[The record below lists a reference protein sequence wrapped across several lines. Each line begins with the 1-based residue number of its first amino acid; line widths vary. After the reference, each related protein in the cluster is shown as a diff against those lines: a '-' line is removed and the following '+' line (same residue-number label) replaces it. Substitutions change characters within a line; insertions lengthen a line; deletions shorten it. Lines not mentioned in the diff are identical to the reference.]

1 MRHNPFAF
9 IKAFRA
15 VEILAISGGIV
26 AGIVLG
32 AVLCTPYGILKAVG
46 GAILGGIAG
55 LFVGLNVFYGIE
67 AVITGLLKSFTRHK
81 K

>member
-1 MRHNPFAF
+1 MKVFQT
-9 IKAFRA
+9 I
-15 VEILAISGGIV
+15 EILGVVGGIV

-32 AVLCTPYGILKAVG
+32 AVLCWSHGILAAGG
-46 GAILGGIAG
+46 GATLGGIDG